1 MLRYKLKT
9 SKRYKNINKSGI
21 ILAFSYEDYQESA
34 LTVVI
39 TVAFSLKHGEEC

>member
-1 MLRYKLKT
+1 MLRHKLKHLNDIKT
-9 SKRYKNINKSGI
+9 I
-21 ILAFSYEDYQESA
+21 IKVEAFSYEDSQESA